1 MAVQFL
7 ATDKKFK
14 GHNIYDVAVDGVV
27 LGKVRRLYK
36 AEQDADWCEWGYLPE
51 NPERVSFQF
60 SCFEQAYKSLTNYPP
75 RA

>member
-1 MAVQFL
+1 MAVKFL

-14 GHNIYDVAVDGVV
+14 GYNVYEVLVDGAV

-51 NPERVSFQF
+51 NPDRPSYQF
-60 SCFEQAYKSLTNYPP
+60 SSFEQTWKSLTKYPP